1 MFALNRIDDQVLTR
15 EVVVGA
21 LRRVQGA
28 FKSLPQHGRL
38 SIRRAD
44 RASTYRARSIIPSFS
59 PTIQHGRGQ
68 SLERLVARRGKPFCA
83 QLAALMN

>member
-44 RASTYRARSIIPSFS
+44 RASITARGALFPPSLRRSSTGAWSI
-59 PTIQHGRGQ
+59 
-68 SLERLVARRGKPFCA
+68 A
-83 QLAALMN
+83 